1 MVLYSAADLLW
12 ATRIKGTADSLG
24 VPCRPA
30 RDAAMLRDRLADS
43 DVRAILLDLDA
54 PERAFEM
61 IGVLRGPEAGVRER
75 GVFVMAWGP
84 HVSVGLLQEA
94 RDRGADEVLT
104 RGAFSSALPGIL
116 RRFGGSGGAGD

>member
-12 ATRIKGTADSLG
+12 ATRIKTTADALA

-30 RDAAMLRDRLADS
+30 RNAAMLRDRLDDS
-43 DVRAILLDLDA
+43 DVRALLLDLDA
-54 PERAFEM
+54 PERAIEM
-61 IGVLRGPEAGVRER
+61 LDVLRGPEAGVRER

-84 HVSVGLLQEA
+84 HVSTDLLQQA

-116 RRFGGSGGAGD
+116 KRFGGSGGAND